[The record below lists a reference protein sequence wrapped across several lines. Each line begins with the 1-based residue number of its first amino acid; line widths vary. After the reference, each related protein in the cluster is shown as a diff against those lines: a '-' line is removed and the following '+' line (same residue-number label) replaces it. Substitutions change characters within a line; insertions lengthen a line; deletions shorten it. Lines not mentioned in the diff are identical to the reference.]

1 MVHMAAAGVRVC
13 GGVRGGV
20 GGRIQCL
27 RESATLLHVEHR
39 RGGAEELGLQRAR
52 MGVVVG
58 VFVRIITRKRA
69 VYSEE
74 AGGVHVCVT
83 GTLLAV

>member
-1 MVHMAAAGVRVC
+1 MC

-20 GGRIQCL
+20 GGGVQRL

-52 MGVVVG
+52 MGSMGRGVG
-58 VFVRIITRKRA
+58 VFVRMITGKRA
-69 VYSEE
+69 VARRQEGY
-74 AGGVHVCVT
+74 VCVT